1 MKTYTSTLLALVM
14 TASFASTAAMAEE
27 SGCTE
32 APQSQWMSM
41 DAVKTKANSMGYQ
54 VRGIKL
60 EGTCYEAK
68 ALINGQ
74 RRDVVF
80 NPANGALVDGNELN

>member
-1 MKTYTSTLLALVM
+1 MKTYTSTFLALVM
-14 TASFASTAAMAEE
+14 AASFAGSAMAEE

-41 DAVKTKANSMGYQ
+41 SAVKTKANSMGYQ
-54 VRGIKL
+54 VRGIKR

-80 NPANGALVDGNELN
+80 NPANGNLVDGNELN